1 MGYFCHFRC
10 FKDILVILNVSWLFW
25 SFFRFRGILVI
36 FRNFEGIFS
45 NFRGFECIF
54 GHFRG
59 FKGFFFKKSFSSILV
74 IIILVLLC
82 VFWLFQWF

>member
-10 FKDILVILNVSWLFW
+10 FKDIFVILNVSWLFW

-45 NFRGFECIF
+45 NFRGFECILIILEVS
-54 GHFRG
+54 RV
-59 FKGFFFKKSFSSILV
+59 FFFKKSFSSILV
-74 IIILVLLC
+74 IIILMLLG
-82 VFWLFQWF
+82 VFWLF